1 MIFPFEKFLTDKT
14 YLEYDLSI
22 YNNIP
27 KYNQN
32 LLSY

>member
-1 MIFPFEKFLTDKT
+1 MIFLFEKFLTDKT
-14 YLEYDLSI
+14 YLGYDWSI
-22 YNNIP
+22 YSNLP

>member
-1 MIFPFEKFLTDKT
+1 MIFLFEKFLTDKT
-14 YLEYDLSI
+14 YLGYNLSI

-27 KYNQN
+27 KYSQN